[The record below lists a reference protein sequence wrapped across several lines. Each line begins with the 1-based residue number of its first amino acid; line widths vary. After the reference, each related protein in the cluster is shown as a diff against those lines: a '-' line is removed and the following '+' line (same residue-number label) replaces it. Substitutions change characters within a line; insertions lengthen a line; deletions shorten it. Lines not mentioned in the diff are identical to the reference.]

1 MSIAGPDSGRSRRGR
16 VYIVGGTILAVVA
29 FLAAAGVASFP
40 YLFQSQTGTSVVVAR
55 NGITAR
61 TKIQAG
67 DLVLKVV
74 NPAPPQS
81 FTDVNAVAGK
91 GARIDI
97 PAGEAVTANMIAT
110 SSDLLSSTDVTYLP
124 IPSGYVAVTIPT
136 SEQLGVGGYVQVG
149 DRIAV
154 LASVN
159 TSVFGATSGVT
170 AVRTVFKD
178 LQVIRVG
185 PVNAAGAGPT
195 LTSSLTVV
203 VTACDSEYIDWL
215 LTNADL
221 KYELKSFH
229 DYGNAPT
236 NPDSQCPKVASA
248 AGVGPKQVDAR
259 WHFTSS

>member
-16 VYIVGGTILAVVA
+16 AYIIGGTILAVAA
-29 FLAAAGVASFP
+29 FLAAAGVASVP
-40 YLFQSQTGTSVVVAR
+40 YLFQSQSGTSVVVAR
-55 NGITAR
+55 VGLTAR
-61 TKIQAG
+61 TKIQAA
-67 DLVLKVV
+67 DLTLKVI
-74 NPAPPQS
+74 NPTPPGS
-81 FTDVNAVAGK
+81 FTDINAVAGK
-91 GARIDI
+91 GARVDI
-97 PAGEAVTANMIAT
+97 PAGAAVTSNLIAT

-124 IPSGYVAVTIPT
+124 IPQGYVAVTIPT

-154 LASVN
+154 LASIN
-159 TSVFGATSGVT
+159 TSVFGANPGVV

-178 LQVIRVG
+178 LDVVRVG
-185 PVNAAGAGPT
+185 PANAEATTPT
-195 LTSSLTVV
+195 VTSSLTVV

-221 KYELKSFH
+221 KYELKSFT

-236 NPDSQCPKVASA
+236 TPDTQCPTLASA

-259 WHFTSS
+259 WHFSTS

>member
-1 MSIAGPDSGRSRRGR
+1 MAAESGRSRRGR
-16 VYIVGGTILAVVA
+16 VYIIGGTILAVVA
-29 FLAAAGVASFP
+29 SLAAAGVASFP

-67 DLVLKVV
+67 DLVLKVI
-74 NPAPPQS
+74 NPTPPQS
-81 FTDVNAVAGK
+81 FTDINSVSGK
-91 GARIDI
+91 GARVDI
-97 PAGEAVTANMIAT
+97 PAGLPVTSNLIAS

-124 IPSGYVAVTIPT
+124 IPPGYVAVTIPT

-159 TSVFGATSGVT
+159 TSVFGATPGVT
-170 AVRTVFKD
+170 AVRTVFND
-178 LQVIRVG
+178 LNVIRVG

-221 KYELKSFH
+221 KYELESFH